1 MSEENLEN
9 EGEETQIDKLKEIE
23 NIAMLLI
30 SASKESALCD
40 EHQNCMK
47 QVQSN
52 QKKCMLCFSAD
63 ANFDACTEHKS
74 IFEDVEDCDKCVYLQ
89 KLIDDFQTHRHTFT
103 CQKKN
108 KVINI
113 SEDEGH
119 GRMDGKIKG
128 PRIDNYVHCRFNF
141 PQFPL
146 NKTTFILGIPK
157 DLDAESVDQRRKD
170 LKKIKKYLIRQS
182 YSQYSSV
189 EDTPQ
194 FQKLRSQTFM
204 EFLYEVGM
212 FNTDKLIYT
221 SMEKTAAYQRY
232 VNALSSSIKG
242 TGSVFLK
249 RDTKDLFTNNFNRNL
264 MKVHKANHDIQ
275 MVVDQVT

>member
-1 MSEENLEN
+1 
-9 EGEETQIDKLKEIE
+9 
-23 NIAMLLI
+23 
-30 SASKESALCD
+30 
-40 EHQNCMK
+40 
-47 QVQSN
+47 
-52 QKKCMLCFSAD
+52 
-63 ANFDACTEHKS
+63 
-74 IFEDVEDCDKCVYLQ
+74 
-89 KLIDDFQTHRHTFT
+89 
-103 CQKKN
+103 
-108 KVINI
+108 
-113 SEDEGH
+113 
-119 GRMDGKIKG
+119 MDGKIKG

-182 YSQYSSV
+182 YSQDSSL

-232 VNALSSSIKG
+232 INALSSSIKG

-249 RDTKDLFTNNFNRNL
+249 RDTKDLFTNNFNRKL